1 MLQWQSNDMQE
12 KLLWINRPCTW
23 STSKY
28 MKILLGDFNV
38 KIQRKYIF
46 KLRNGNERLYETNN
60 SNGVRAAHSATS
72 RHLIARAQ
80 Y

>member
-1 MLQWQSNDMQE
+1 
-12 KLLWINRPCTW
+12 
-23 STSKY
+23 